1 MEYIKDAK
9 GIYAKSFAIVE
20 EGLEG
25 LDVSPQVRE
34 VIKRAAHA
42 TADIDFGRNLVIDHE
57 SVMAG
62 IEALRRGTPVTTDV
76 TMVQSGIRKAPLADL
91 GVKLNCFLYDDDV
104 AQKAAEEGVTKSIAA
119 MRKAVGLYPE
129 GIFVIG
135 NAPTAVFELCE
146 QFDKGNCRPSLVV
159 GIPIGFVG
167 AAECKVELSHRGIPC
182 ITNRG
187 PKGGSPVAAAITN
200 ALIFL
205 AAKKED

>member
-1 MEYIKDAK
+1 MEYIKDPA

-20 EGLEG
+20 EGLKN
-25 LDVSPQVRE
+25 LSVSLQVRE

-42 TADIDFGRNLVIDHE
+42 TADIDFGKNLVIDHE

-62 IEALRRGTPVTTDV
+62 LGAIKQGTPIITDV
-76 TMVQSGIRKAPLADL
+76 TMVQAGIRKATLKDF
-91 GVKLNCFLYDDDV
+91 GTKLNCFLYDEDV
-104 AQKAAEEGVTKSIAA
+104 AEVARKQGVTKSIAA
-119 MRKAVGLYPE
+119 MRKALALHPR

-146 QFDKGNCRPSLVV
+146 QFDKGLCQPALVV

-167 AAECKVELSHRGIPC
+167 AAECKEELISRNITC

-200 ALIFL
+200 ALLFL
-205 AAKKED
+205 AGQED